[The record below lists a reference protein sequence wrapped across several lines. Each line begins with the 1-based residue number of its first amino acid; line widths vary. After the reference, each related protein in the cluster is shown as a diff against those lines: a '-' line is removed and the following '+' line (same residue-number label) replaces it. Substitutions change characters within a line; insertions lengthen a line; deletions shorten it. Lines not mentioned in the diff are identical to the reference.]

1 MSLAPD
7 VRQRPT
13 RLLVFVFTIVAA
25 RWVEM
30 RTGWPDALVLPLV
43 ALASLAVFDRVATPG
58 DQQLSA
64 RDWALN
70 AAFAVGVGTVLW
82 LLGG

>member
-13 RLLVFVFTIVAA
+13 RVLVFVFTVVAA
-25 RWVEM
+25 RWMEM

-43 ALASLAVFDRVATPG
+43 ALASLAVFDRTATPQ
-58 DQQLSA
+58 DQRLSP

-70 AAFAVGVGTVLW
+70 AAFAVGVGAIIW